1 MTARQATYLLHRWLG
16 LVVGLQLLAWSGGGF
31 LFSVLDIHAVRG
43 EDASRG
49 VVGRP
54 LDPSLLPASEFTSVE
69 DLGGPASATLIDRGA
84 GPRWELRDSAG
95 VLLAVIDARTAAP
108 AELIDADQA
117 ARIAAADFREPP
129 AVASVGLL
137 EADPPV
143 EYRGRPLPAWRVAFA
158 DARRTHVYV
167 DARTGAIAARRN
179 RLWRVFDFFW
189 MLHTMDYRGRDD
201 FNNPLLTAF
210 SVLALATS
218 AAGIALWGWRLAP
231 RRRGGLRRRRA
242 TGA

>member
-1 MTARQATYLLHRWLG
+1 
-16 LVVGLQLLAWSGGGF
+16 AWSGGGF

-54 LDPSLLPASEFTSVE
+54 LDGAILRTAGLATAEESGA
-69 DLGGPASATLIDRGA
+69 PASATLIDRGA

-95 VLLAVIDARTAAP
+95 GLLAVLDARTGAP
-108 AELIDADQA
+108 AGLLDADRA
-117 ARIAAADFREPP
+117 ARIAAADFRKPP
-129 AVASVGLL
+129 AVASVELV
-137 EADPPV
+137 ETDPPL

-218 AAGIALWGWRLAP
+218 AAGIALWGWRLAAH
-231 RRRGGLRRRRA
+231 RRSRAHGRRA
-242 TGA
+242 LA